1 MENIEEL
8 VEETENVEQT
18 TEEIETTEEI
28 QEEAPVVEE
37 PQEEMFTKSQLED
50 IVKKRLGRQESKL
63 RKEYANKY
71 GKLETVVNAGLGT
84 DNMDD
89 AVEKLTEFYTKRG
102 INIPTEPQYSDRDL
116 EVLANAE
123 ADDVISYGYD
133 EIVSEVDRLANL
145 GANMS
150 QRDRLVFTKLA
161 NARKQMEEEKELA
174 AMGVTDLD
182 QEFKDFESKLNP
194 NLTLKEKYDMYLA
207 QKPKKENKI
216 IGSMKGSPENKIK
229 DYYSP
234 EEIAKLTD
242 EDLDDPQV
250 WEAVRRSMTG
260 KN

>member
-18 TEEIETTEEI
+18 TEEIETTEEGTP
-28 QEEAPVVEE
+28 EVEE
-37 PQEEMFTKSQLED
+37 PKEETFTKSQVDE

-84 DNMDD
+84 HNTEE
-89 AVEKLTEFYTKRG
+89 AVEKLTEFYSQKG
-102 INIPTEPQYSDRDL
+102 INIPTEPIYSDRDV
-116 EVLANAE
+116 EVLADAE
-123 ADDVISYGYD
+123 ANEIISYGYD
-133 EIVSEVDRLANL
+133 EIVSETDRLANL

-174 AMGVTDLD
+174 AMGVTELD
-182 QEFKDFESKLNP
+182 SEFKEFEKKLNP
-194 NLTLKEKYDMYLA
+194 ELSMKEKYDMYLA

-216 IGSMKGSPENKIK
+216 IGSMKGTPENRVK

-242 EDLDDPQV
+242 EDLDNPQI
-250 WEAVRRSMTG
+250 WEAVRKSMT
-260 KN
+260 KRN